1 MTDSSIQHLKLEEFH
16 KARGARFV
24 PFAGWHMPVQY
35 TSIIQ
40 EHMTVRKRA
49 GLFDVSHMG
58 EVRVAGKDAVRYL
71 NHLLTNSF
79 DSLQVGRSRYALMC
93 APDGG
98 VVDDLIVYR
107 LEGDEYLVCVNASN
121 RVKDVGWMK
130 AQAAGFEVEVE
141 DQSDRWGL
149 LALQGPD
156 SEGFLQG
163 IVHAPLTGLKRFAH
177 LRASLAGVECIISRT
192 GYTGGDGFEIY
203 FEASAG
209 LDVICAIDA
218 RAELL
223 TIPDFYCGLGCRDSL
238 RLEGGLPL
246 YGHEISETIDPVTAG
261 LDWAVKFNKP
271 SGFVGSE
278 ALAERKRTG
287 LYERVVYY
295 TLDDRRI
302 AREGDRVFY
311 GDKDVG
317 RVLAGS
323 YSPVSNKA
331 IGSALVG
338 VEALRTGSLHV
349 NLRGNP
355 VRLVPTSLL

>member
-1 MTDSSIQHLKLEEFH
+1 MTDSSIQHLQLEEFH
-16 KARGARFV
+16 KVRGARFV

-35 TSIIQ
+35 SSIIQ

-58 EVRVAGKDAVRYL
+58 EVRVAGKDALRYL
-71 NHLLTNSF
+71 NHLLTNAF
-79 DSLQVGRSRYALMC
+79 DSLQAGRSRYALMC
-93 APDGG
+93 YPDGG

-107 LEGDEYLVCVNASN
+107 LEGNEYLACVNASN
-121 RVKDVGWMK
+121 RMKDVAWMQEH
-130 AQAAGFEVEVE
+130 ASGFEVEVE

-156 SEGFLQG
+156 SEGVLQG

-177 LRASLAGVECIISRT
+177 LRASLAGVECLISRT

-203 FEASAG
+203 FDVSSG

-218 RAELL
+218 RAEVL

-238 RLEGGLPL
+238 RLEAGLPL
-246 YGHEISETIDPVTAG
+246 YGHEISESIDPITAG
-261 LDWAVKFNKP
+261 LEWAVKLGKAN
-271 SGFVGSE
+271 GFIGSD
-278 ALAERKRTG
+278 ALAKRKAAG
-287 LYERVVYY
+287 LSERVIYY

-302 AREGDRVFY
+302 AREGDKVFQ
-311 GDKDVG
+311 GDQEVG

-323 YSPVSNKA
+323 YSPVSGKA

-338 VEALRTGSLHV
+338 VDAVRSGSLQV
-349 NLRGNP
+349 NLRGNS
-355 VRLVPTSLL
+355 VRLVPNSLL